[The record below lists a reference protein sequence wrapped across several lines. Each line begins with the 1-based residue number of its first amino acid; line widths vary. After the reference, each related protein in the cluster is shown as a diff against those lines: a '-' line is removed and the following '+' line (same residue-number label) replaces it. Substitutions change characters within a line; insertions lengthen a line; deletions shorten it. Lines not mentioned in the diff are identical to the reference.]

1 MTREEALA
9 GHRKL
14 WNEIADMIE
23 SGVRTSSIAYKYLA
37 LKNLKEERDI
47 FLICYLCEYI
57 YGNNENLNCPTHCP
71 VVWGDTG
78 CNNNR
83 AEHKLFNRAIS
94 YEDYTSAA
102 ILARTIANLPE
113 RVVE

>member
-23 SGVRTSSIAYKYLA
+23 RGEKYDTAIGYKIAALIRINEVLV
-37 LKNLKEERDI
+37 LKNR
-47 FLICYLCEYI
+47 CYLCEYAVCCK
-57 YGNNENLNCPTHCP
+57 NCPIEWYSEDCA
-71 VVWGDTG
+71 D
-78 CNNNR
+78 
-83 AEHKLFNRAIS
+83 AK
-94 YEDYTSAA
+94 YEDFIISVSRANYTQAA